1 MSQNSLHKHLF
12 GEIQNVLSWEKRLGI
27 IVGTARGLTY
37 LHEDSNVR
45 IIHRDI
51 KCGNILLDDRFHPKI
66 ADFGLARFFPDG
78 ETHVSTRV
86 GGTIGY
92 TAPEY
97 AVHGQLTEKADVY
110 SYGIVVLEIVSGR
123 KSVNAR
129 LDASMQLLLEWAW
142 NQFQQDQVLDIVDS
156 SLEGQYP
163 REQVLRVIR
172 IALLCTQGS
181 WALRPAMSEVVSM
194 LTNNSEITVQ
204 PTQPAFIDDSAGKP
218 TDFTT
223 PSDSVNLR
231 SASSHGSITV
241 SFVPR

>member
-1 MSQNSLHKHLF
+1 MQDWMPLCSFFWNGYVS
-12 GEIQNVLSWEKRLGI
+12 S
-27 IVGTARGLTY
+27 
-37 LHEDSNVR
+37 
-45 IIHRDI
+45 
-51 KCGNILLDDRFHPKI
+51 LLDDYDKKLIHN
-66 ADFGLARFFPDG
+66 
-78 ETHVSTRV
+78 
-86 GGTIGY
+86 
-92 TAPEY
+92 
-97 AVHGQLTEKADVY
+97 HGIQTY
-110 SYGIVVLEIVSGR
+110 VLMI
-123 KSVNAR
+123 
-129 LDASMQLLLEWAW
+129 LLMVQAW

-204 PTQPAFIDDSAGKP
+204 PTQPAFIDDSAG
-218 TDFTT
+218 T

-241 SFVPR
+241 SLVPR